1 MQANGVNPPVAPGY
15 GWQQG
20 MFVTSNP
27 VYMGTTRYSDLQPVA
42 IHTRHAQALPSY
54 QPAPVMSAPGYNN
67 QLSELRK
74 TLIDQV
80 VWHLSSAG
88 HHSGLPLLAGAFA
101 QACRRQCQRV
111 INPLSGAEERT
122 AVVAE
127 QLLDCPLM
135 HIATT
140 VEMGNMMLV
149 MDWLLH
155 KEKRADSSLQCGVT
169 HGSFGEQ
176 VFSWFVAGQPLF
188 SIGVLALRSA
198 VGLDILVQD
207 YQTSD
212 GHRLPLRTSRTAAA
226 VWLNEQLH
234 SGLSGPPCSSI
245 IRELQ
250 GLAIAA
256 TGSADYPKPVLWQK
270 PSLSGQEVPTVVQ
283 PVNGQGVAACPS
295 VMQPVNGQG
304 VAVCPSVRPSS
315 LPLPGYPMVPGM
327 LPVLAVHPAAVSQ
340 TPAALRGAGTEQ
352 PGVKYSS
359 PRDDAVAEHQWVT
372 EELVTPPEAGPDI
385 IRNEVVL
392 RKHQDVMLDL
402 GFSLIRNHFSSRGYG
417 SKAQTTSAFS
427 SLAIN
432 KNLVGLLQD
441 LVGTEAGDLAYHSL
455 LRCPYLG
462 TAQCYYMKAPP
473 DSGTAR
479 QEKLVQLIEE
489 LLPQMCQTVID
500 AGELPFEKLDELRA
514 LIVVL
519 MLKYLMYM
527 PETGHQLNALLIIMA
542 DLIDA
547 ECNRLIEYEP
557 GAGATVLRLVP
568 QAFLVVLNSAEIRGR
583 QLSSAIERRIVSSLT
598 GILRQS
604 KRHGCYEIVAAVV
617 SLLPRLPLQST
628 LPSSGLKESVRLG
641 QGVQDAF
648 KHFHELLHVRAPS
661 LLHRLSVARTILELS
676 DSLDAAPATQAQS
689 YHQWLTAIGGHSDG
703 ISDTVDSAQK
713 VLGADEMA
721 FKRAVREF
729 AQSDQRERE
738 AVRQQWSKAAAKSA
752 DAQPWEL
759 QLAKAVEMFRQ
770 SGVVKAEQFRGAALA
785 SAGGDKINQSRIW
798 VECGSALLEPYREI
812 IALSITLSN
821 KADGYKRQLERICQD
836 IPRAFLHRQSHDAV
850 TNAWLVD
857 NNYTI
862 PKERSLIVLADHVPT
877 PNTISL
883 LIKALN
889 TTVNMYKQAVEIL
902 RQCSAAELQD
912 RASCTLRTMELDLS
926 RLIENG
932 SGLVAPSR
940 SVANVLAIRYHVLK
954 QLGFLEERHPLQG
967 VQSTI
972 QGGWDVK
979 AKQQHYWKAKQQLYW
994 RSAYARASE
1003 RICREIKQLA
1013 PDQGSVERWVEVKN
1027 AIDELR
1033 CKLRA

>member
-1 MQANGVNPPVAPGY
+1 MQANGINPPVAPGY
-15 GWQQG
+15 QGHQG

-27 VYMGTTRYSDLQPVA
+27 VYMGTNSYSDVQPVA
-42 IHTRHAQALPSY
+42 IHTRHAQALPNY
-54 QPAPVMSAPGYNN
+54 QPTPVMSAQSHNN

-88 HHSGLPLLAGAFA
+88 HQSGLPLLAGAFA
-101 QACRRQCQRV
+101 QACRRKCQRV

-127 QLLDCPLM
+127 QLLDYPLM

-140 VEMGNMMLV
+140 PQMGNMMLV

-155 KEKRADSSLQCGVT
+155 KEKRADSSLLCGVT
-169 HGSFGEQ
+169 NGSFGEQ
-176 VFSWFVAGQPLF
+176 VFSWFVGGQPLF
-188 SIGVLALRSA
+188 SIGVLVLTSS
-198 VGLDILVQD
+198 VGLDVLVQE
-207 YQTSD
+207 YQTGD
-212 GHRLPLRTSRTAAA
+212 GHRLPLRTSRSAAA
-226 VWLNEQLH
+226 VWLNEQLQC
-234 SGLSGPPCSSI
+234 GLSRPGGPCSAI

-270 PSLSGQEVPTVVQ
+270 PSLTGREVPEVVQ
-283 PVNGQGVAACPS
+283 SVNGEGVTA
-295 VMQPVNGQG
+295 
-304 VAVCPSVRPSS
+304 CPSVRPA
-315 LPLPGYPMVPGM
+315 LMPLPVYPMVPCM
-327 LPVLAVHPAAVSQ
+327 LPMLAVHPAPVSQ
-340 TPAALRGAGTEQ
+340 TPAVLPGAGAEQ
-352 PGVKYSS
+352 PGVQYSGSS
-359 PRDDAVAEHQWVT
+359 PRDDALAEHQWCT
-372 EELVTPPEAGPDI
+372 EELIAPPEAGPDI
-385 IRNEVVL
+385 IKNEVML
-392 RKHQDVMLDL
+392 RKNQDVMLDL
-402 GFSLIRNHFSSRGYG
+402 GFSLIRNHFSSRAYG

-432 KNLVGLLQD
+432 NNLVGLLQD
-441 LVGTEAGDLAYHSL
+441 LVGTEAGDLTYHSL

-462 TAQCYYMKAPP
+462 TAQCFYMKTPP
-473 DSGTAR
+473 DSGNAR

-489 LLPQMCQTVID
+489 MLPQMCQAVID

-527 PETGHQLNALLIIMA
+527 PETGHQLNALLTIMA

-547 ECNRLIEYEP
+547 DCNRLIEYEP

-583 QLSSAIERRIVSSLT
+583 QLSSATERRIVSSLT
-598 GILRQS
+598 GILLQS
-604 KRHGCYEIVAAVV
+604 KRHGCYEIMAAVV
-617 SLLPRLPLQST
+617 SLLPILPLQLT
-628 LPSSGLKESVRLG
+628 LPSSGLKESVSLG
-641 QGVQDAF
+641 EGIQHAF

-661 LLHRLSVARTILELS
+661 LLHRLSVARTILELG
-676 DSLDAAPATQAQS
+676 DSLDAAPGTQEQS
-689 YHQWLTAIGGHSDG
+689 YHQWLATIGGDADG
-703 ISDTVDSAQK
+703 ISDAVDSAEK

-729 AQSDQRERE
+729 AISDLRERE
-738 AVRQQWSKAAAKSA
+738 AVHQQRPEAAAKPA
-752 DAQPWEL
+752 DAQSWEL
-759 QLAKAVEMFRQ
+759 QLADAVEMFRQ
-770 SGVVKAEQFRGAALA
+770 SGVVKAEKFRDAALA
-785 SAGGDKINQSRIW
+785 SAGDDKINQSRIW

-812 IALSITLSN
+812 IALSITLTG
-821 KADGYKRQLERICQD
+821 KADCYKRQLERICQD
-836 IPRAFLHRQSHDAV
+836 IPKAFLHRQSHDAV
-850 TNAWLVD
+850 INAWLVD

-877 PNTISL
+877 PITIGL
-883 LIKALN
+883 LLKALN
-889 TTVNMYKQAVEIL
+889 SAVSMYKQAVEL
-902 RQCSAAELQD
+902 LKQCSAAELQD
-912 RASCTLRTMELDLS
+912 RASCTLRIMELDLS
-926 RLIENG
+926 RLVQNG
-932 SGLVAPSR
+932 AGLVAPSR
-940 SVANVLAIRYHVLK
+940 SVANVLTIRYHVLK

-972 QGGWDVK
+972 QGGWDIK
-979 AKQQHYWKAKQQLYW
+979 AKQQLYWKAKQQLYW

-1027 AIDELR
+1027 AIGELR
-1033 CKLRA
+1033 CKQRA

>member
-27 VYMGTTRYSDLQPVA
+27 VYLGTTGYSDVQPVA
-42 IHTRHAQALPSY
+42 IHTRHAQVLPNY
-54 QPAPVMSAPGYNN
+54 QPAAVMSAPRHNN

-88 HHSGLPLLAGAFA
+88 HPSGLPLLAGAFA
-101 QACRRQCQRV
+101 QACRRRCQRV

-140 VEMGNMMLV
+140 PEMGNMSLM

-155 KEKRADSSLQCGVT
+155 KEKRADSGLVCGVT
-169 HGSFGEQ
+169 YGSFGEQ
-176 VFSWFVAGQPLF
+176 VFSWFVGGQPLF
-188 SIGVLALRSA
+188 SIGVLVLKSA
-198 VGLDILVQD
+198 VGLDILMQE
-207 YQTSD
+207 YQTGD
-212 GHRLPLRTSRTAAA
+212 GHRLPLRTSRSATA
-226 VWLNEQLH
+226 VWLNEQLQY
-234 SGLSGPPCSSI
+234 GLSGPGGPCSTI

-256 TGSADYPKPVLWQK
+256 TGSADYPKQVLWQK
-270 PSLSGQEVPTVVQ
+270 PSLAGREVPEVVQ
-283 PVNGQGVAACPS
+283 SVNGGSGVAACSS
-295 VMQPVNGQG
+295 VQP
-304 VAVCPSVRPSS
+304 ASLS
-315 LPLPGYPMVPGM
+315 LPVYPMMPGM
-327 LPVLAVHPAAVSQ
+327 LPMPAMHPAPVSQ
-340 TPAALRGAGTEQ
+340 MPAVLPGAGTEQ
-352 PGVKYSS
+352 FGVQYSS
-359 PRDDAVAEHQWVT
+359 PRDNAVAEHQWCA
-372 EELVTPPEAGPDI
+372 EELTAPPEAGPDI
-385 IRNEVVL
+385 IKNEVVL
-392 RKHQDVMLDL
+392 RKYQDVMLDM
-402 GFSLIRNHFSSRGYG
+402 GFSLIRNHFSSRTYA
-417 SKAQTTSAFS
+417 SKTQTTSAFS

-441 LVGTEAGDLAYHSL
+441 LVGTEAGDLAYHAL

-462 TAQCYYMKAPP
+462 TAQCFYMKTPP
-473 DSGTAR
+473 DSDNAR

-489 LLPQMCQTVID
+489 MLPQICQTVID

-527 PETGHQLNALLIIMA
+527 PETGHQLNALLTIMA

-547 ECNRLIEYEP
+547 DCNRLIEYEP

-583 QLSSAIERRIVSSLT
+583 QLSSALERRIVSSLT
-598 GILRQS
+598 GILLQS
-604 KRHGCYEIVAAVV
+604 KRHGCYEITASVV
-617 SLLPRLPLQST
+617 SLLPRLPLQLT
-628 LPSSGLKESVRLG
+628 LPSSGLKESVRLAEG
-641 QGVQDAF
+641 ILDAF

-676 DSLDAAPATQAQS
+676 DSLDAAPATQEQS
-689 YHQWLTAIGGHSDG
+689 YHQWLAAVGGDADG
-703 ISDTVDSAQK
+703 ISDTVDSAEK

-738 AVRQQWSKAAAKSA
+738 AVCQQGPEAATKSA
-752 DAQPWEL
+752 DAQSWEL
-759 QLAKAVEMFRQ
+759 QLASAVEMFRQ
-770 SGVVKAEQFRGAALA
+770 SGVVKAAQFRDAALA
-785 SAGGDKINQSRIW
+785 SAGDDKINQSRIW

-836 IPRAFLHRQSHDAV
+836 IPKAFLHRQSHDAV

-877 PNTISL
+877 PITISL

-889 TTVNMYKQAVEIL
+889 TAVSMYKEAVELL
-902 RQCSAAELQD
+902 RHCSAAELQD
-912 RASCTLRTMELDLS
+912 RASSTLLTMELDLS
-926 RLIENG
+926 RLIDNG
-932 SGLVAPSR
+932 AGLVAPSR

-967 VQSTI
+967 VQPTI

-979 AKQQHYWKAKQQLYW
+979 AKQQLFWKAKQQLYW

-1013 PDQGSVERWVEVKN
+1013 PDQGSVEQWVEVKN
-1027 AIDELR
+1027 AIGELR
-1033 CKLRA
+1033 CKQRA